1 MDFIERWLHISPDG
15 GNGTSELLIVAV
27 VIVTVINIVG
37 VALRGYFPRSFI
49 EFLEQLGKRENTDHF
64 DN

>member
-15 GNGTSELLIVAV
+15 GSGASELLIALT
-27 VIVTVINIVG
+27 VIVTILG
-37 VALRGYFPRSFI
+37 VAWVLRPYFPRSFK
-49 EFLEQLGKRENTDHF
+49 EFLEQLGRREGDGRF

>member
-15 GNGTSELLIVAV
+15 GNGTSEVLIATLVITIVLGIGMTLLRD
-27 VIVTVINIVG
+27 N
-37 VALRGYFPRSFI
+37 LPKNFI
-49 EFLEQLGKRENTDHF
+49 EFLEQLGRRESSDRF